1 VKIVACVRFVEETN
15 VADVFACPECG
26 EGVEV
31 SGVTS
36 GRQVRCLRCET
47 LVEVPYLRRH
57 RSPKRM
63 SRTVR
68 RLWLAGTVLAGTI
81 LLTMFSASLIGSK
94 LRGDSRREFDA
105 LIAQGKRA
113 ESARDYGGALR
124 NAIAALELAQHHQG
138 IEGVDRIRIWRDA
151 LSRREVNQRLE
162 GLEALDSETAFGEAL
177 ILAERAATDDALSA
191 QRDEVMTAVSR
202 ERVRDAKRR
211 MTAAEAAFQGS
222 RYAEALD
229 HCMRTLAL
237 PGITTDQ
244 NARAIRAEATRLI
257 RSIARRAG
265 VRIETV
271 QGAFALGTAS
281 GYRKDVVTPIIKV
294 LRGKGYVIPSDPE
307 LLGTDWN
314 GQTGYRLSVSIA
326 ESQDDHYLQSANRVT
341 RIGVKIDLYH
351 GGERC
356 WYTSATGRTRV
367 PPRNMS
373 AFEAGHV
380 AAAQTANPQAERRLF
395 EDAVDAL
402 MERLGGLLGNVP
414 GPVEIERESE
424 MRETE
429 QEPA

>member
-1 VKIVACVRFVEETN
+1 VRFVEETN

-36 GRQVRCLRCET
+36 GRQVRCPRCET
-47 LVEVPYLRRH
+47 LVEVPYFRRH

-63 SRTVR
+63 SRKVR
-68 RLWLAGTVLAGTI
+68 RLWLAGTVLAGAI

-105 LIAQGKRA
+105 LVAQGKHA
-113 ESARDYGGALR
+113 ESVGDYGDALR
-124 NAIAALELAQHHQG
+124 NAIAALDLAKHRQG
-138 IEGVDRIRIWRDA
+138 VEGVDRIRIWRDE
-151 LSRREVNQRLE
+151 LSRREVAQRLD
-162 GLEALDSETAFGEAL
+162 GLEALDSETALGEAL
-177 ILAERAATDDALSA
+177 ILAERVHADDALSA
-191 QRDEVMTAVSR
+191 QRDEVTAAVSH

-211 MTAAEAAFQGS
+211 MSAAEAAFQAS

-244 NARAIRAEATRLI
+244 SATAIRAEATELI
-257 RSIARRAG
+257 RSIAHQAG
-265 VRIETV
+265 VRIEPV
-271 QGAFALGTAS
+271 QGTFRLGTAS
-281 GYRKDVVTPIIKV
+281 DYRNEVVTPIIKV

-307 LLGTDWN
+307 SLGTNWN

-341 RIGVKIDLYH
+341 RIGVKVDLYH
-351 GGERC
+351 GEERC
-356 WYTSATGRTRV
+356 WYTSATGNTRV

-380 AAAQTANPQAERRLF
+380 AASQTANPQAERRLF
-395 EDAVDAL
+395 EDAVEAL
-402 MERLGGLLGNVP
+402 MERLGGMLGNVP
-414 GPVEIERESE
+414 GPAESS
-424 MRETE
+424 
-429 QEPA
+429 